1 MNGRSDAIIELVKDY
16 PCVSLN
22 ELVAEEMR
30 ILQEYI
36 YNNSDGFNVLNTIG
50 NRKKKVVQTEIKME
64 RLEKIDIVDKEQYQI
79 VENIKQN
86 LLRVQVVINDKKL
99 DVKVSMNNKTKAE
112 ATVIIQEKI
121 EKLIANEKLIIY

>member
-1 MNGRSDAIIELVKDY
+1 
-16 PCVSLN
+16 
-22 ELVAEEMR
+22 MR
-30 ILQEYI
+30 ILEEYI

-64 RLEKIDIVDKEQYQI
+64 RLEKIDIVDKEQYQV

-121 EKLIANEKLIIY
+121 EKLIANEKLIIKRGKCVVDWE